1 MVFLVLAAQY
11 ESWSLPLAI
20 ILITPM
26 ALLFAILAVW
36 GRGLE
41 NNLFTQIGMVTLIGL
56 ACKNAILIV
65 EFARQLQDNGLTRF
79 EAAREAC
86 RLRLRPILMTSLAF
100 AFGVLPLMLAD
111 GAGAELRQAIG
122 TATFWG
128 TLGVTFFGLFL
139 TPVFYVVIRR
149 WTGEKSKASDFKNA
163 PAAPAAGHGMAVL
176 LAGLGLALGL
186 SGCTVGPNY
195 QTPKTATPAAYAHA
209 EAAFPAEPIQ
219 TEWWRQFQDPTLT
232 RLVQTA
238 LATNLDLRAATARVR
253 EARALR
259 QHTTFDLYPTVR
271 ADGGYV
277 RGTRSQDAAGG
288 LPRNLREYELF
299 DAGFDATWEMD
310 LFGRV
315 RRSVEAA
322 TAEVQGA
329 EAYRQWVGMTVMA
342 EVARNYF
349 ELRGTQQEYDVA
361 RRNAEVQRESLE
373 LIRARVAAGRGTDLD
388 VRRAESQYEST
399 LALLPALETTIKR
412 AIHRLSVLTA
422 QTPEALEAELSL
434 PGALPAVPELVPV
447 GNPADLLRRRPDI
460 RMAER
465 TLAAATA
472 RIGVATADLFPRV
485 TWVGS
490 VSLEANQLSGWA
502 EAGADAY
509 SFGPRISWAALDLG
523 RVRARI
529 KAAGA
534 RAEAELANYEKAV
547 LTALEE
553 TENALVEVSRAR
565 EREQRLAAAARAA
578 IEARTLAEQRYQ
590 AGVADYLTVLD
601 AQRTQ
606 LAAESQ
612 LAQARTRLATALAAL
627 YKALGGGWE
636 TTLAAL
642 PGDTPSAP
650 KGKAAGHGAPS
661 SSTGVRG
668 K

>member
-1 MVFLVLAAQY
+1 
-11 ESWSLPLAI
+11 
-20 ILITPM
+20 M
-26 ALLFAILAVW
+26 ALGI
-36 GRGLE
+36 
-41 NNLFTQIGMVTLIGL
+41 I
-56 ACKNAILIV
+56 
-65 EFARQLQDNGLTRF
+65 
-79 EAAREAC
+79 
-86 RLRLRPILMTSLAF
+86 
-100 AFGVLPLMLAD
+100 
-111 GAGAELRQAIG
+111 
-122 TATFWG
+122 
-128 TLGVTFFGLFL
+128 
-139 TPVFYVVIRR
+139 
-149 WTGEKSKASDFKNA
+149 
-163 PAAPAAGHGMAVL
+163 
-176 LAGLGLALGL
+176 GLGLALGL
-186 SGCTVGPNY
+186 TGCTVGPNY
-195 QTPKTATPAAYAHA
+195 HTPKLATPPAYRHA
-209 EAAFPAEPIQ
+209 DAAFPAEPVPL
-219 TEWWRQFQDPTLT
+219 EWWRQFQDPALT

-259 QHTTFDLYPTVR
+259 QHSTFDLYPTVR
-271 ADGGYV
+271 ADGGYL

-288 LPRNLREYELF
+288 LPRHLREYELF

-322 TAEVQGA
+322 TAELQGA
-329 EAYRQWVGMTVMA
+329 EAYRQAVGLSVLA

-349 ELRGTQQEYDVA
+349 ELRGAQQEYAVA

-399 LALLPALETTIKR
+399 LALLPALETSIQR
-412 AIHRLSVLTA
+412 AIHRLSLLTA
-422 QTPEALEAELSL
+422 QPPAALEPELS
-434 PGALPAVPELVPV
+434 PPAALPPMPALVPV
-447 GNPADLLRRRPDI
+447 GNPADLLRRRPDV

-472 RIGVATADLFPRV
+472 RIGLATADLFPRV
-485 TWVGS
+485 TWIGS
-490 VSLEANQLSGWA
+490 LSLEANQLSGLTGP
-502 EAGADAY
+502 GADAY
-509 SFGPRISWAALDLG
+509 SFGPRLSWAALDLG

-534 RAEAELANYEKAV
+534 RADAELANYEKAV
-547 LTALEE
+547 LTALED

-565 EREQRLAAAARAA
+565 EREARLAAAARAA
-578 IEARTLAEQRYQ
+578 VEARALAEERYR

-642 PGDTPSAP
+642 PEDPP
-650 KGKAAGHGAPS
+650 RAARPQP
-661 SSTGVRG
+661 
-668 K
+668 